1 MTKLGAVALLGLAL
15 LACEREKRELQTS
28 PAAAARPLRVRLAP
42 LQPGQPLPEPERPA
56 RETAYE
62 RNAFALNEG
71 KRLFDWYNCSGCHAH
86 GGGGMGPPL
95 MDDEWIYGHEPQNVY
110 DTIVSGRPNGM
121 PSFGGHIPN
130 DHVWKLVAYV
140 RSLGQLTAKSAS
152 PGRSD
157 TLYPGESEMKREG
170 QEEPGRAPAEHPS

>member
-1 MTKLGAVALLGLAL
+1 MKRIFAILLLL
-15 LACEREKRELQTS
+15 LACQRETRELQTT
-28 PAAAARPLRVRLAP
+28 PAAASRPVRVRIPP
-42 LQPGQPLPEPERPA
+42 LQPGQPLPDPHLRS
-56 RETAYE
+56 AYE
-62 RNAFALNEG
+62 VNAYQLNEG

-95 MDDEWIYGHEPQNVY
+95 MDDEWIYGSDPVEIY

-130 DHVWKLVAYV
+130 DHVWKLAAYV

-157 TLYPGESEMKREG
+157 SLYPGESEMKREG
-170 QEEPGRAPAEHPS
+170 QEEPGSAPAEHP